1 VIKIHPV
8 FVYAAACAVVA
19 TSVLPSHGGP
29 LCGRGEM
36 CGQPPDPVS
45 DEPAPE
51 RAPAPLKDLAV
62 AGSSIASVTGSSI
75 IHRTSGYR
83 LG

>member
-1 VIKIHPV
+1 MIKIRPV
-8 FVYAAACAVVA
+8 FVYATAVAVAA

-29 LCGRGEM
+29 ICGMGEM
-36 CGQPPDPVS
+36 CAQPPSPVS

-51 RAPAPLKDLAV
+51 RAPAPLKDRAV

-75 IHRTSGYR
+75 IYRTVGR
-83 LG
+83 FA